1 MILMPRKVWEPLMYV
16 EVSLFWVDKTEIKP
30 DSVILFSKQNKT
42 KDRAEVGETEG
53 MLLHG
58 PFTIQ

>member
-1 MILMPRKVWEPLMYV
+1 MYV